1 MKAKF
6 GNVRYICPFIC
17 LPGLLEMPEQ
27 QVCQKTEKFRIN
39 VVIKLKDLSV
49 WSMDEMDDGCMESWI
64 ISSYLFAKFIHLR
77 KVSDSGASQGGG
89 VLHQHDLAPVLVHL
103 DHLPVQP
110 LGRQVVE
117 GSHGNGTIF
126 VSEIHF
132 NGTVVNVCTL
142 CSVHSQHTC
151 GGWWWAGQSRYRV
164 NIEWSTGAKQ
174 QIRKIQKI
182 IDPIKLQHLKT

>member
-6 GNVRYICPFIC
+6 SNLKTSDISVDLYAHLVCWKCQNSKFVRK
-17 LPGLLEMPEQ
+17 L
-27 QVCQKTEKFRIN
+27 KKFNIN

-49 WSMDEMDDGCMESWI
+49 WSMEVLIYGI

-77 KVSDSGASQGGG
+77 KVSDGGASQGCC
-89 VLHQHDLAPVLVHL
+89 VLHQHDLAPVLLHL

-110 LGRQVVE
+110 LGSQVVE

-132 NGTVVNVCTL
+132 NAWNSCQCVHTLLCT
-142 CSVHSQHTC
+142 QPATC
-151 GGWWWAGQSRYRV
+151 GGWWWAGQRRYRV
-164 NIEWSTGAKQ
+164 NIEWSGAREQNNKSEN
-174 QIRKIQKI
+174 
-182 IDPIKLQHLKT
+182 

>member
-1 MKAKF
+1 MKAKLSNLETSDISGHHLYAYLVCWKCQNSKF
-6 GNVRYICPFIC
+6 VRK
-17 LPGLLEMPEQ
+17 L
-27 QVCQKTEKFRIN
+27 KKFHIN

-49 WSMDEMDDGCMESWI
+49 WSTDDGCMESWI

-77 KVSDSGASQGGG
+77 KVSDGGASQGGG
-89 VLHQHDLAPVLVHL
+89 VLHQHDLAPVLLHL

-164 NIEWSTGAKQ
+164 NIEWSGAKQ
-174 QIRKIQKI
+174 QIRKI
-182 IDPIKLQHLKT
+182 